1 MKSEHSGALPAE
13 KNRDTQPDKP
23 TEDYSSWGSFG
34 GGTSQVN
41 GFTVGADGFKIC
53 RKRNTKNGPNISVD
67 RIGIAGL
74 RIVRCLVN
82 PSPAASH
89 QYWPTIEFHR
99 ADGELK
105 SLSVPL
111 DALRQLKEIA
121 ELQAANAQSQKML
134 DEAGKTEKQQKV
146 EIELLQKALKAHKER
161 DDQQAYGKGYEKG

>member
-1 MKSEHSGALPAE
+1 MKSEHAGGLPAE
-13 KNRDTQPDKP
+13 KKRAPNLVKP
-23 TEDYSSWGSFG
+23 QRITARGGSFG

-41 GFTVGADGFKIC
+41 GFTGGADGFEIC
-53 RKRNTKNGPNISVD
+53 KKRNTKNGANISVD

-74 RIVRCLVN
+74 RIVRCLIN
-82 PSPAASH
+82 PSSAASH
-89 QYWPTIEFHR
+89 EHWPTIEFHT

-121 ELQAANAQSQKML
+121 ELQAANAQSQKLL

-146 EIELLQKALKAHKER
+146 EIELLQKALKAYKER